1 MYMMMKLYVII
12 SFLETNNMPNTKI
25 GLDILQ
31 KIP

>member
-1 MYMMMKLYVII
+1 
-12 SFLETNNMPNTKI
+12 MPNTKI